1 MTNKR
6 RYTLI
11 IVSVSIG
18 TVLSAFMMASRSQ
31 LNGTDVV
38 TLLFNMGLA
47 VGIIVALAIFFRSM
61 DKKEKEKENQQ
72 E

>member
-72 E
+72 Q